1 LYRCPPPRF
10 GGCGRVLAVASGVE
24 ATVAEQI
31 VAVFADPKLRA
42 AIDAAQAEPSIDV
55 NAITAELDALEARM
69 SELGAAFA
77 NGTIPL
83 DVLTAAT
90 NTADQQRRELRAK
103 LAEATT
109 DTTTPPL
116 PHSLDADTWEAFA
129 GEAKADILD
138 AVTAKVVI
146 LPAGKNNGPKFNP
159 HRIEVE
165 WRKETEDQP

>member
-1 LYRCPPPRF
+1 VYRCPPPRF

-42 AIDAAQAEPSIDV
+42 AIDAAQGEPSIDV
-55 NAITAELDALEARM
+55 NAVTAELDALEARM

-77 NGTIPL
+77 NGDIPL

-90 NTADQQRRELRAK
+90 NTADQQRRELRTK
-103 LAEATT
+103 LAEAAAETT
-109 DTTTPPL
+109 APPL
-116 PHSLDADTWEAFA
+116 PHNLDAETWGAFT

-138 AVTAKVVI
+138 AVAAKVVI
-146 LPAGKNNGPKFNP
+146 HPAGKNNGPKFDP
-159 HRIEVE
+159 QRVEVV
-165 WRKETEDQP
+165 WRTG